1 MATSDPSLQPLH
13 IRIFYSPETIAER
26 VGELAEEIRAAG
38 AIGREPLVMIGLL
51 RGAVPFIADLAR
63 ALAER
68 AVPCAIDYLT
78 VASYGAATVSNRQP
92 RISGDIAIDL
102 AGRDV
107 LVVDDILDS
116 GHTLARVLAH
126 LETKGPGRLRVCTLL
141 HKPARREAK
150 IRADFTGFECPDYF
164 VVGYGM
170 DLDDRFRELPYI
182 GVIEPD

>member
-1 MATSDPSLQPLH
+1 MEASSPASNPLQ
-13 IRIFYSPETIAER
+13 IRVFYSAETIAAR
-26 VGELAEEIRAAG
+26 TSELAEEIRAKG
-38 AIGREPLVMIGLL
+38 ATGQDPLVLIGLM

-63 ALAER
+63 ALADR
-68 AVPCAIDYLT
+68 DVPCVLDYLT
-78 VASYGAATVSNRQP
+78 VSSYGAGTVSNKEP
-92 RISGDIAIDL
+92 RISGDLRIEL

-116 GHTLARVLAH
+116 GHTLSHVLAH
-126 LETKGPGRLRVCTLL
+126 LETHNPERLRVCTLL
-141 HKPARREAK
+141 QKPSRREVQVF
-150 IRADFTGFECPDYF
+150 ADFTGFDCPDYF